1 MLLGRTLVSMHESLL
16 RDLYNILQRV
26 FDPKPLN
33 PKPILLIL
41 NQYIYN
47 NPLFNQTEPDL
58 TTYISELKIGIAVRV
73 LCHSTDRRIRPWM
86 STESEEVKSWI
97 KTMLISFTSTILRMG
112 SSMTLTGSISGS
124 RIQYWGTVCP
134 VPF

>member
-1 MLLGRTLVSMHESLL
+1 MVSMHESLL

-33 PKPILLIL
+33 PKPILIIL

-58 TTYISELKIGIAVRV
+58 TTYISELKIGISVR
-73 LCHSTDRRIRPWM
+73 LLRHSINIRIRPWI
-86 STESEEVKSWI
+86 STASAGMKS
-97 KTMLISFTSTILRMG
+97 
-112 SSMTLTGSISGS
+112 
-124 RIQYWGTVCP
+124 
-134 VPF
+134 